1 MPAVSLDTLNSAS
14 EADFIAA
21 LGDIF
26 EHAPW
31 VAVAVA
37 GQRPFATLEALY
49 QAMTQ
54 AVRDAAADRQI
65 ELIAGHPDLAGKAA
79 RAGEL
84 TAASRAEQSSA
95 GLDSLTD
102 RQYDAFHRLN
112 AAYRAKFAMA
122 FIVCVRRHTKESI
135 LAQCERRLDNAPAQE
150 RVTALEEIFR
160 IAALRLDQRVTAP
173 ERLKVHGRLSTH
185 VLDIQAGRPGQ
196 GIPIELTEIGD
207 DERRIVARAVTNAD
221 GRTDQPLIEGRP
233 LPIGLYELSFRVAA
247 YFAAQQVGLVEPA
260 FLDTI
265 PIRFAIAE
273 PEGHYHVPLLVTPW
287 SYTTYRG
294 S

>member
-1 MPAVSLDTLNSAS
+1 MLQVSLDALNGAT
-14 EADFIAA
+14 EADFVAA

-31 VAVAVA
+31 VASGAA
-37 GQRPFATLEALY
+37 ARRPFATLDALY

-54 AVRDAAADRQI
+54 AVRDAAADRQF
-65 ELIAGHPDLAGKAA
+65 ELIAGHPDLAGKAG

-95 GLDSLTD
+95 GLDGLTD
-102 RQYDAFHRLN
+102 RQYDAFRRLN
-112 AAYRAKFAMA
+112 AAYRAKFAMP
-122 FIVCVRRHTKESI
+122 FIACVRRHTRESV
-135 LAQCERRLDNAPAQE
+135 LAQFEQRLNNAPAQE
-150 RVTALEEIFR
+150 RDAALKEIFR
-160 IAALRLDQRVTAP
+160 IAALRLDERVSAP
-173 ERLKVHGRLSTH
+173 DRLKVHGRLSTH
-185 VLDIQAGRPGQ
+185 VLDTRAGRPGQ
-196 GIPIELTEIGD
+196 GIPVELAEIGA

-221 GRTDQPLIEGRP
+221 GRTDRPLIEGRP
-233 LPIGLYELSFRVAA
+233 LPIGRYELSFQVAA
-247 YFAAQQVGLVEPA
+247 YFAAQQARLAEPA

>member
-1 MPAVSLDTLNSAS
+1 MPPVSLDSLNSAS
-14 EADFIAA
+14 EADFVAA

-26 EHAPW
+26 ERAPW
-31 VAVAVA
+31 VAAAAA
-37 GQRPFATLEALY
+37 GRRPFATLEALY

-65 ELIAGHPDLAGKAA
+65 ELIASHPDLAGKAA
-79 RAGEL
+79 RVGEL

-112 AAYRAKFAMA
+112 AAYRAKFAMP

-135 LAQCERRLDNAPAQE
+135 LAQFERRLDNAPAQE
-150 RVTALEEIFR
+150 RGAALEEIFR
-160 IAALRLDQRVTAP
+160 IAALRLDERVTAP

-185 VLDIQAGRPGQ
+185 VLDTQAGRPGQ
-196 GIPIELTEIGD
+196 GIPVELAEIGD

-221 GRTDQPLIEGRP
+221 GRTDRPLIEGRP

-247 YFAAQQVGLVEPA
+247 YFAAQQVGLAEPA
-260 FLDTI
+260 FLDAI

>member
-1 MPAVSLDTLNSAS
+1 MPQVSLDRLNAAS

-21 LGDIF
+21 LGAIF

-31 VAVAVA
+31 VAAVVA
-37 GQRPFATLEALY
+37 GQRPFATLDALH

-54 AVRDAAADRQI
+54 AVRDAAADRQLT
-65 ELIAGHPDLAGKAA
+65 LITGHPDLAGKAA

-84 TAASRAEQSSA
+84 TAASQAEQTSA
-95 GLDSLTD
+95 GLDRLTD
-102 RQYDAFHRLN
+102 RQYEAFHRLN
-112 AAYRAKFAMA
+112 DAYRAKFAMP

-135 LAQCERRLDNAPAQE
+135 LAQFERRLHNAPAQE
-150 RVTALEEIFR
+150 RDTALEEIFR
-160 IAALRLDQRVTAP
+160 IAALRLDEAVSVP

-185 VLDIQAGRPGQ
+185 VLDTQAGRAAP
-196 GIPIELTEIGD
+196 GIPVELAELGD
-207 DERRIVARAVTNAD
+207 GERRIVARAVTNAD
-221 GRTDQPLIEGRP
+221 GRTDRPLIEGRP
-233 LPIGLYELSFRVAA
+233 LPIGHYELSFQVAA
-247 YFAAQQVGLVEPA
+247 YFAGRVRLAEPA
-260 FLDTI
+260 FLDVI

-287 SYTTYRG
+287 SYATYRG